1 MEINAVCRNTCNL
14 EMLRN
19 VRVKSGGDVM
29 LSARRDYLVGPSR
42 NAMPCLG
49 EIEGRILVL
58 ETIALTAL
66 PALYRE
72 HKGERRRVLAKI
84 RRAIKDK
91 CKDAKLSMSDINAA
105 TCYAI
110 DLLEA
115 AEEQLDKEEASGK
128 GQKNA
133 PESCAD
139 ADA

>member
-1 MEINAVCRNTCNL
+1 MEINAACRIPCNL

-19 VRVKSGGDVM
+19 VRVKCGGGVM

-66 PALYRE
+66 PALYRA

-84 RRAIKDK
+84 RRAIKNR
-91 CKDAKLSMSDINAA
+91 CKDAKLGMSDINAA
-105 TCYAI
+105 TCYAVE
-110 DLLEA
+110 LLEA
-115 AEEQLDKEEASGK
+115 AEEQLDKEEVSGNRQRK
-128 GQKNA
+128 A
-133 PESCAD
+133 LESCAD